1 MPGLFDSYTLKDI
14 TLRNRIVA
22 SPMCQY
28 QAESGFV
35 NDWHRTHY
43 SMLARGGVGLLIVEA
58 TAVTPEGRIT
68 PGDLGLWSDAHTEGF
83 ASVVTAIKQAGSVA
97 GIQLGHAGRKAGCT
111 PPWKGGT
118 PLNSQ
123 DPQAW
128 TPVAASAIPFAQGS
142 DYVPREMSLADIQKG
157 VNDFREAAHRACDAG
172 FEWLELHF
180 AHGFLA
186 QTFLSSKTNTRDD
199 QYGGSLENR
208 ARFMLEVVE
217 AVKSVWPSHLPLT
230 VRLGVVEFDACPE
243 YSFSESLQVIRW
255 LKEAGIDFVD
265 VGLALTTPD
274 EQVPWGPNFMVPWAE
289 RVRRETGIPVSTS
302 WMITRASDASHFI
315 QDSKLDLVFFA
326 RTLLANPHWI
336 FQAARELN
344 LPAPESVLPVP
355 YAYWLQSWAE

>member
-1 MPGLFDSYTLKDI
+1 MPKLFDCFTLKDI

-28 QAESGFV
+28 QAENGFV
-35 NDWHRTHY
+35 NDWHRSHY

-58 TAVTPEGRIT
+58 TAVSPEGRIT
-68 PGDLGLWSDAHTEGF
+68 PGDLGLWSDAHAEGLT
-83 ASVVTAIKQAGSVA
+83 SVATAIKQAGAVA

-118 PLNSQ
+118 PLDRQ

-128 TPVAASAIPFAQGS
+128 RPVAASALPYVLES
-142 DYVPREMSLADIQKG
+142 DYVPRAMSLADIRKA
-157 VNDFREAAHRACDAG
+157 VHDFRDAARRASDAG

-186 QTFLSSKTNTRDD
+186 QTFLSSKTNARED
-199 QYGGSLENR
+199 QYGGALKNR

-230 VRLGVVEFDACPE
+230 ARLGVVEFDSCPE
-243 YSFSESLQVIRW
+243 HSFAESLQVIRW
-255 LKEAGIDFVD
+255 LKTAGIDFVD
-265 VGLALTTPD
+265 VGLALSTPD
-274 EQVPWGPNFMVPWAE
+274 EQVPWGPNFMVPYAE

-302 WMITRASDASHFI
+302 WMITRASDASDFI
-315 QDSKLDLVFFA
+315 QDVKLDLVFFA
-326 RTLLANPHWI
+326 RTLLTNPHWV
-336 FQAARELN
+336 FQAARELGIV
-344 LPAPESVLPVP
+344 APESVLPQP
-355 YAYWLQSWAE
+355 YAYWLQNWAE